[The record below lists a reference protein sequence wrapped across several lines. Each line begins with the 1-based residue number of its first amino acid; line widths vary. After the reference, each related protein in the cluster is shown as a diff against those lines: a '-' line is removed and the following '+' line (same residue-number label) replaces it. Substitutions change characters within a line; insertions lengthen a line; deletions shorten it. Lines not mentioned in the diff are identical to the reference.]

1 MRRSIGPTQTK
12 TIQLVLFSVQDG
24 MPPALENLPHIK
36 AAEYIRQLPDKK
48 ILEEKLASSRLL
60 LESLNLSSSSG
71 FEAEDKE

>member
-1 MRRSIGPTQTK
+1 
-12 TIQLVLFSVQDG
+12 